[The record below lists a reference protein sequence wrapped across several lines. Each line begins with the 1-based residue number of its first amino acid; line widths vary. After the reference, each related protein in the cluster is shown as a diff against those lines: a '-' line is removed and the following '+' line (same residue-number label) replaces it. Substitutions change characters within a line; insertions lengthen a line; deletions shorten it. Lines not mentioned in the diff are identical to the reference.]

1 MTSILMCGPMN
12 ISGGVSIHMKNIS
25 ECLSNMGFNII
36 FYDFSKN
43 DTKNTYISNF
53 MKLYRRTI
61 GLLVK
66 VIVTHKDYDL
76 IHIQSSGGIGSFIS
90 TFTGALISRIFN
102 KKMII
107 TFHYR
112 ASIQFVER
120 YHFLFSFVLS
130 NSETFFVVSNK
141 QKKLIENM
149 FPWASNKIDV
159 ISNGFDATK
168 FKIIDKQLCRRIL
181 HLPNGSNILLTIGNL
196 FYEKGH
202 KYLIEAMHQLVY
214 VYKKD
219 ITCIIIGS
227 GPLEKEIKEQIKNLS
242 LENNVLL
249 AGKIDHD
256 KIPIWLNSCD
266 LFVLPSLI
274 EGNPTVMFESLGCGK
289 PFIGTDVG
297 GIPEVIISNKYGLL
311 CEPQNSAKLA
321 ENILKALES
330 KWSATDIVEYSK
342 QFRWDII
349 AKKIAIL
356 CQKSEL
362 SLPKFFT

>member
-1 MTSILMCGPMN
+1 
-12 ISGGVSIHMKNIS
+12 
-25 ECLSNMGFNII
+25 
-36 FYDFSKN
+36 
-43 DTKNTYISNF
+43 
-53 MKLYRRTI
+53 
-61 GLLVK
+61 
-66 VIVTHKDYDL
+66 
-76 IHIQSSGGIGSFIS
+76 
-90 TFTGALISRIFN
+90 
-102 KKMII
+102 MII

-141 QKKLIENM
+141 QKKLIENI

-168 FKIIDKQLCRRIL
+168 FKIIDKQLCRRTL

-227 GPLEKEIKEQIKNLS
+227 GPLEKEIKEHIKNLS

-274 EGNPTVMFESLGCGK
+274 EGNPTVMFESIGCGK

-311 CEPQNSAKLA
+311 CEPK
-321 ENILKALES
+321 ILLNLQR
-330 KWSATDIVEYSK
+330 IY
-342 QFRWDII
+342 
-349 AKKIAIL
+349 
-356 CQKSEL
+356 
-362 SLPKFFT
+362 